1 MMGDIQKRLLELI
14 AERGWSIYRLAQE
27 ANIHQATVYSWFNN
41 KKYTPSRK
49 SLEAVC
55 AALGI
60 SLAEFYSGIDADT
73 LDDDQIRLLELF
85 EKIPVSK
92 RKIVFDFLS
101 VIADEASQK

>member
-49 SLEAVC
+49 SL
-55 AALGI
+55 
-60 SLAEFYSGIDADT
+60 
-73 LDDDQIRLLELF
+73 
-85 EKIPVSK
+85 IPVSK

-101 VIADEASQK
+101 VIAEEASQK

>member
-27 ANIHQATVYSWFNN
+27 ANIHQATVYSWFN
-41 KKYTPSRK
+41 

-101 VIADEASQK
+101 VIAEEASQK

>member
-1 MMGDIQKRLLELI
+1 MGDIQKRILELLS
-14 AERGWSIYRLAQE
+14 ERGWSIYKLAQE
-27 ANIHQATVYSWFNN
+27 TGIHQTTIYDWFNE
-41 KKYTPSRK
+41 KKFTPSRK

-85 EKIPVSK
+85 EKIPASK

-101 VIADEASQK
+101 VIAEEASQK